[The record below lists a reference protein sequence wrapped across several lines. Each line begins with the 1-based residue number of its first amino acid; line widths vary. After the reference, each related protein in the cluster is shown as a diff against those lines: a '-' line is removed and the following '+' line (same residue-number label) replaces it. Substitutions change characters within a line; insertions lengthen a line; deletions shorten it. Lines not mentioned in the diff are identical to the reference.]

1 MRQYL
6 RLAPGLP
13 QLPACEP
20 GCWISMECPDDEDIR
35 FLTHELGMPADFIE
49 DINDVDERPRV
60 EAGDGWLMTIVR
72 IPMRSTTG
80 NVPFL
85 TVPVGLLTDSR
96 VAVSVCYHRT
106 DMMSE
111 FISHTRARHI
121 DIPDIPDLLVRV
133 VYSSAHW
140 SLQYL
145 KEINRLSTE
154 AEKQLERSIRN
165 RDLLALMSL
174 QKSMV
179 WFSTSIKGNRAM
191 AERLRSIL
199 EKRGALDSDLLE
211 DVETELRQASDTV
224 DIYSAILGGTMDT
237 FASVISNNVNAI
249 MKRMTSISI
258 TLMIPTLIASFFG
271 MNVPMGWAGTG
282 WWTFPAIIVVSALLS
297 ALSVVWFKRIK
308 WF

>member
-13 QLPACEP
+13 DIGDFEP
-20 GCWISMECPDDEDIR
+20 GCWVNIECPDDEDIR
-35 FLTHELGMPADFIE
+35 LLTDELGMPADFIE
-49 DINDVDERPRV
+49 DINDIDERPRV
-60 EAGDGWLMTIVR
+60 EIDGEWLLTIVR
-72 IPMRSTTG
+72 IPMRST
-80 NVPFL
+80 NDKVPFM
-85 TVPVGLLTDSR
+85 TVPIGLVTGPR

-106 DMMSE
+106 GLIPDL
-111 FISHTRARHI
+111 INHTRTRHA
-121 DIPDIPDLLVRV
+121 DIKDIPDLLVRV
-133 VYSSAHW
+133 VYSSAYW
-140 SLQYL
+140 FLEYL
-145 KEINRLSTE
+145 KEINSLSSE

-165 RDLLALMSL
+165 RDLLSLMSL
-174 QKSMV
+174 QKALV
-179 WFSTSIKGNRAM
+179 WFSTSIKENRAM
-191 AERLRSIL
+191 TERLKSIL
-199 EKRGALDSDLLE
+199 AKRATLDSDLLE

-224 DIYSAILGGTMDT
+224 DIYSAILNSTMDT

-271 MNVPMGWAGTG
+271 MNVQMDWAASGWYV
-282 WWTFPAIIVVSALLS
+282 FPLIIVVSALLS